1 MYVNS
6 VLSSNDLCVKIK
18 YCNSF
23 KWTNQA
29 EIEAKKNCPLG
40 SQEKSKANSL
50 HGRLLW
56 CDYVKIIKTVSSPS
70 YMYIHTHTPVCHVSQ
85 FVCCLDRH
93 WSQIRQ
99 SKRDQP
105 KKKNV
110 YYSRKNRIP
119 ETSAFASEIY
129 PNPFSKSRV
138 KQRFPKRRKQS
149 RWEFINIRFEV

>member
-1 MYVNS
+1 MYANS

-70 YMYIHTHTPVCHVSQ
+70 YIYTYIHILRYVMFPNS
-85 FVCCLDRH
+85 
-93 WSQIRQ
+93 
-99 SKRDQP
+99 
-105 KKKNV
+105 
-110 YYSRKNRIP
+110 
-119 ETSAFASEIY
+119 SAALIDTDL
-129 PNPFSKSRV
+129 R
-138 KQRFPKRRKQS
+138 
-149 RWEFINIRFEV
+149 